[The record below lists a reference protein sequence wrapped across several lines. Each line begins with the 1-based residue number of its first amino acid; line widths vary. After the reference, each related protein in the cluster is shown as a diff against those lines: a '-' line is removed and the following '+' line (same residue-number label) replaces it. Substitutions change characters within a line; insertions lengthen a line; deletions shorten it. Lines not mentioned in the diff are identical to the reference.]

1 MIHKCWLHKLKFF
14 HGFFPKYLLST
25 MSCGSCEQT
34 RMHSSRMR
42 TIRCSA
48 VGGGGG
54 CIPACTGQG
63 VSVRGGVV
71 PGGCLLH
78 TPPLDRMTDAC
89 EKITVKNH
97 QKSRCGQ
104 IDATLVSRG
113 KTFTLDKNEN
123 ILFYRHSSSK
133 VILLISFSTCNW
145 KNLTTNRKWTEE
157 TSQVVQIH
165 CLKHRKILFFTIL
178 LHQNHKLWQY

>member
-1 MIHKCWLHKLKFF
+1 MV
-14 HGFFPKYLLST
+14 
-25 MSCGSCEQT
+25 
-34 RMHSSRMR
+34 SSRS
-42 TIRCSA
+42 IYFPLCLAEAVNKQECIPVGCVPSA
-48 VGGGGG
+48 AVPSGGGGVYPSMHWAG
-54 CIPACTGQG
+54 G
-63 VSVRGGVV
+63 VSVRGGLCAW
-71 PGGCLLH
+71 GCLLH
-78 TPPLDRMTDAC
+78 TSPLDRMTDAC
-89 EKITVKNH
+89 EEITVKNH